1 MANIDVTGIINDV
14 TLALAAYE
22 KLHAIWAS
30 SNPGKTEDDFRAE
43 LRSDST
49 LNITDASAQ
58 LVADGWVLSSDGRTW
73 TKP

>member
-22 KLHAIWAS
+22 KLHAIWS
-30 SNPGKTEDDFRAE
+30 TSNPGKTEDDFRSD
-43 LRSDST
+43 LRAGAN
-49 LNITDASAQ
+49 LNIVDASAQ
-58 LVADGWVLSSDGRTW
+58 LVADGWVLSPDGRTW